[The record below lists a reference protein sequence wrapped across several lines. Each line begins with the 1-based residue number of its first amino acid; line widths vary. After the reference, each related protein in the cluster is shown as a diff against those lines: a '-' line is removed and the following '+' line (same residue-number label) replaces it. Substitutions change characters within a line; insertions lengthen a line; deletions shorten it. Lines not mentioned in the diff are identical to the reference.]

1 MMQRFLGVDPGL
13 AGAFATLVVEDDG
26 THAVTADPVPVGW
39 LEVHR
44 GRRRFYDVPVLWQQL
59 QAVRPV
65 ALAYVEQQG
74 ARPGQ
79 GVTSTFSI
87 GQGFGMWH
95 ALLVAAAI
103 PFVVTPPQRWRAR
116 VGLSQ
121 KAASP
126 QSRKKAVALAACR
139 RFPGV
144 AIKLDHADAV
154 MLAVAAAF
162 EHGIR

>member
-1 MMQRFLGVDPGL
+1 MRYVGVDPGL
-13 AGAFATLVVEDDG
+13 SGAFVTLDVAEDG
-26 THAVTADPVPVGW
+26 TQAVTTYPVPVAW

-44 GRRRFYDVPVLWQQL
+44 GRRRFYDVPVLWKQL

-65 ALAYVEQQG
+65 TLAYVEQQG

-103 PFVVTPPQRWRAR
+103 PFVVVAPQRWRAR
-116 VGLSQ
+116 VGLP
-121 KAASP
+121 KTATTP
-126 QSRKKAVALAACR
+126 QGRKKAVALAACR
-139 RFPGV
+139 RFPGI

-154 MLAVAAAF
+154 MLAVAAAL
-162 EHGIR
+162 EHGVT

>member
-1 MMQRFLGVDPGL
+1 MEHQQAYRA
-13 AGAFATLVVEDDG
+13 AGAGKHPANRPTEARVLN
-26 THAVTADPVPVGW
+26 
-39 LEVHR
+39 
-44 GRRRFYDVPVLWQQL
+44 RR
-59 QAVRPV
+59 
-65 ALAYVEQQG
+65 
-74 ARPGQ
+74 
-79 GVTSTFSI
+79 
-87 GQGFGMWH
+87 
-95 ALLVAAAI
+95 LLVAAAI